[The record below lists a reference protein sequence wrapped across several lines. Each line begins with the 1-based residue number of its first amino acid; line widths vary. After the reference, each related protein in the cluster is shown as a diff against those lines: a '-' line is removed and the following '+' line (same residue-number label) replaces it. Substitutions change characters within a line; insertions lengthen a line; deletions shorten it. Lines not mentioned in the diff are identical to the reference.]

1 MSFDYD
7 TSMADPD
14 SHVFT
19 NTSESSTS
27 EKEVSDKWN

>member
-1 MSFDYD
+1 MFNYD
-7 TSMADPD
+7 TAMADPD